1 MTVNEMLILVR
12 QRLGDMQKVTF
23 SDEELIHCLNDAID
37 DICIDMANSYDP
49 ELLKTVALTANGI
62 PLPDDFIAWQGQ
74 FALLYNTDE
83 NNVTTISPIDS
94 EWDGENPTLKYFA
107 YKPHVTSLTDIIPF
121 RTGTHCNRLMRMTIK
136 EIKGGGSS
144 DSEGT
149 SQSGGGQGTA
159 Q

>member
-1 MTVNEMLILVR
+1 MTVNEMLVLVR

-37 DICIDMANSYDP
+37 DICIEMANSYDP
-49 ELLKTVALTANGI
+49 ELLKTVTLATGGI

-74 FALLYNTDE
+74 FALLYSTDE
-83 NNVTTISPIDS
+83 NNITTISPIDS

-107 YKPHVTSLTDIIPF
+107 YKPHVANLTDTIPF

-144 DSEGT
+144 DSEGA
-149 SQSGGGQGTA
+149 SQSGGSQGTP

>member
-49 ELLKTVALTANGI
+49 ELLKTVSLTTDGV

-94 EWDGENPTLKYFA
+94 EWGGENATLKYFA

>member
-74 FALLYNTDE
+74 FALLYNTDK

-94 EWDGENPTLKYFA
+94 EWDGENATLKYFA

>member
-74 FALLYNTDE
+74 FALLYNTDA

-94 EWDGENPTLKYFA
+94 EWDGENATLKYFA
-107 YKPHVTSLTDIIPF
+107 YKPHVTSLTDTIPF

>member
-37 DICIDMANSYDP
+37 DICIEMANNYDP
-49 ELLKTVALTANGI
+49 ELLKVVTLTADGI

-94 EWDGENPTLKYFA
+94 EWGGENSTLKYFA
-107 YKPHVTSLTDIIPF
+107 YKPHVTNLTDTIPF
-121 RTGTHCNRLMRMTIK
+121 RTGTHYNRLMRMTIK
-136 EIKGGGSS
+136 EIKGGDSS
-144 DSEGT
+144 DSQGA
-149 SQSGGGQGTA
+149 SQSGGGQGTS

>member
-49 ELLKTVALTANGI
+49 ELLKTVSLTTDGV

-83 NNVTTISPIDS
+83 NNVTTISPINS
-94 EWDGENPTLKYFA
+94 EWDGENATLKYFA

-149 SQSGGGQGTA
+149 SQSGGSQGTA

>member
-1 MTVNEMLILVR
+1 MTVNEMLVLVR

-94 EWDGENPTLKYFA
+94 EWDGENSTLKYFA

-149 SQSGGGQGTA
+149 SQSGGGQGAA